1 MTPECENEVQ
11 RIIHLQAMANRLP
24 DAFNDATKVTK
35 SYIPAAN
42 APARIAVPEEQVK
55 MDQNPPHLKC
65 GRPIGSKDTAPRK
78 RRGKNQESAP
88 EEPGVMLAPKELI
101 APEEAQTHEM
111 SISAGNTENSIT
123 YSRCPC
129 EYQLLRR
136 MSAKAHEDNRQD
148 GRSGACGYEDRRA
161 VGGGQRKSGSGGDQ
175 ERKFIN
181 IFRKKRYLFSDTD
194 GEGRPLVDAGFSVF
208 RDNEELP
215 VGGNIGPE
223 LEHTIDDSRIYLPIF
238 SEGYASSAWLKRGW
252 YGEDLL
258 WHEGFYGKETVREW
272 REALKAVTDLKGWD
286 VPKFGL
292 GKLLV
297 RELSIKLKKGQKVL
311 PDHLVG
317 IDDRVK
323 DVMQLLDCGSMD
335 RRFFI
340 VHGMGGIGKTTL
352 AKAVFNEIAPL
363 FDGCSFLSVVQER
376 SQCDGIV
383 SLQNQLL
390 SDILKRSLVVH
401 NVDDG
406 VNMIQ
411 ERFRN
416 KRVLIVL
423 DDVDEI
429 KHHVE
434 LIGNPACLSPGSRII
449 VTTRNKDLLRTVEM
463 GQQDNV
469 PSRLKGYYDYE
480 MTVMNNNHTLELFSK
495 WAFGETLPQDDL
507 KTFSSEIV
515 ASTGGLPL
523 ALEIIGSF
531 LYRKRREI
539 WKETLERLKEISE
552 RIVLDKLKI
561 SYDALDSGQKQIFL
575 DLACFFKGVDS
586 KSATYVWKDCGLF
599 PESGLAALTKMS
611 LLKIEP
617 HNILRMHDLVKDV
630 GWEIVRGENYQDAGG
645 RSWLWESEECLHLL
659 RELNDY
665 RQKSI
670 VESLRLLFPKVQ
682 TLSSQEFAALPK
694 LRLLHV
700 DGVKFTGDYK
710 NLLRKLRCLS
720 WDHCPADFDATNFS
734 PSNLIVLKLSHSELR
749 DDWPGWHQ
757 ITKSSKSKVL
767 ELGECSRLTRLPFLS
782 ALLRLERLIVRNCQ
796 SLVEVDESIGKL
808 VHLNYL
814 EIDACKSL
822 RELPEEV
829 GCLKAL
835 KELIVRGTI
844 LGPVVSYLPN
854 SIGNLQSLTRLE
866 MESVGI
872 SELPHRIG
880 ELKDL
885 ESLCLSRCYE
895 LRELPNSI
903 GGLESLLELDLSHTK
918 VTELPESIGFLRKL
932 KVIRIDHSEVR
943 KIPGTIGMVEKLEEF
958 HAEKCLNLEGDIPNG
973 MGSLSSLK
981 ILNLSH
987 TRIRSVPTTI
997 NQLSHL
1003 QELHLEG
1010 CHKLKRIPEP
1020 PASLINLHVESR
1032 LLETV
1037 PNLSKLT
1044 NLVNLIVSDYSDEC
1058 PSNPWDANSIQ
1069 TPNLKWVGRL
1079 YRLER
1084 LKLIHKS
1091 IIALP
1096 TELASVP
1103 GLERLVLSCFDLQ
1116 LLTQPLPPT
1125 LSMLKLINFNSLPK
1139 LSCRSDFRSMSSL
1152 ELCKSWLIEIPLSR
1166 FGQLENLREL
1176 TMSNCAFL
1184 VRLSHLS
1191 CLKKLKVL
1199 CLLNCPKL
1207 VEIQDLIELKS
1218 LEGIRIDRCNSLVRL
1233 PNLLKMKKLRTI
1245 EIRFCKLLLSLPF
1258 LSWEAIE
1265 DCHLV
1270 VDGCDKLANH
1280 DGLFRL
1286 HKYKKQCPDPRSR
1299 L

>member
-1 MTPECENEVQ
+1 MSSSQKQKRSDFADDASTSGYKYDVFLSF
-11 RIIHLQAMANRLP
+11 RGP
-24 DAFNDATKVTK
+24 DT
-35 SYIPAAN
+35 
-42 APARIAVPEEQVK
+42 
-55 MDQNPPHLKC
+55 
-65 GRPIGSKDTAPRK
+65 
-78 RRGKNQESAP
+78 
-88 EEPGVMLAPKELI
+88 
-101 APEEAQTHEM
+101 
-111 SISAGNTENSIT
+111 
-123 YSRCPC
+123 
-129 EYQLLRR
+129 
-136 MSAKAHEDNRQD
+136 
-148 GRSGACGYEDRRA
+148 RSTVADVLYE
-161 VGGGQRKSGSGGDQ
+161 
-175 ERKFIN
+175 I
-181 IFRKKRYLFSDTD
+181 
-194 GEGRPLVDAGFSVF
+194 LVAAGFNVF
-208 RDNEELP
+208 RDNEELQ
-215 VGGNIGPE
+215 VGKNIGRE
-223 LEHTIDDSRIYLPIF
+223 LERAIDDSRIYVPIF
-238 SEGYASSAWLKRGW
+238 SVGYASSPWCLQELARMVKCWDESAGHEIVPVFFGASPSDVRLKRGPYGDDLLRHKGC
-252 YGEDLL
+252 YGE
-258 WHEGFYGKETVREW
+258 ERVREW
-272 REALKAVTDLKGWD
+272 REALRGVADLKGWD
-286 VPKFGL
+286 ARNLGL
-292 GKLLV
+292 GKIANNLV
-297 RELSIKLKKGQKVL
+297 RELSIKLKKRQMVL
-311 PDHLVG
+311 PNHLVG
-317 IDDRVK
+317 IDDRVR
-323 DVMQLLDCGSMD
+323 DVMPLLNCGSLD
-335 RRFFI
+335 IRFLV

-352 AKAVFNEIAPL
+352 AKAIFNEISSQ
-363 FDGCSFLSVVQER
+363 FDGYSFLSDIRET
-376 SQCDGIV
+376 SPKDGGIV
-383 SLQNQLL
+383 SLQRQLL
-390 SDILKRSLVVH
+390 SDILKRSTDVNDV
-401 NVDDG
+401 NDG
-406 VNMIQ
+406 INLIQ
-411 ERFRN
+411 EKFRN

-423 DDVDEI
+423 DDID
-429 KHHVE
+429 K
-434 LIGNPACLSPGSRII
+434 LGQLTKLKGNSDWLGPGSRVI
-449 VTTRNKDLLRTVEM
+449 VTTRNV
-463 GQQDNV
+463 
-469 PSRLKGYYDYE
+469 RLMNFLPEGSPAYE
-480 MTVMNNNHTLELFSK
+480 MTEMSTRHALQLFSK
-495 WAFGETLPQDDL
+495 HAFGETPPPDDL
-507 KTFSSEIV
+507 KTLSNDIV
-515 ASTGGLPL
+515 ATTGKIPL
-523 ALEIIGSF
+523 ALEASGSF
-531 LYRKRREI
+531 LRGKRPEV
-539 WKETLERLKEISE
+539 WAETLERLRKAPHEE
-552 RIVLDKLKI
+552 VQETLRI
-561 SYDALDSGQKQIFL
+561 SYEALSWEEKQIFL
-575 DLACFFKGVDS
+575 DIACFFNGEESTSAKYAWKG
-586 KSATYVWKDCGLF
+586 CGYS
-599 PESGLAALTKMS
+599 PEGGLDTLTFMS
-611 LLKIEP
+611 LLKID
-617 HNILRMHDLVKDV
+617 HQNILHMHDLIRDF
-630 GWEIVRGENYQDAGG
+630 GREIVRQENRLNTGS
-645 RSWLWESEECLHLL
+645 RSRLWVNEESLHVL
-659 RELNDY
+659 REQ
-665 RQKSI
+665 RKSN
-670 VESLRLLFPKVQ
+670 VKSLRLQFSGGQIV
-682 TLSSQEFAALPK
+682 TSQEFK
-694 LRLLHV
+694 RLRNLRFLGLEGGNLV
-700 DGVKFTGDYK
+700 GDYMGLLP
-710 NLLRKLRCLS
+710 NLRWLS
-720 WDHCPADFDATNFS
+720 WHNIPPAHFRATNFS
-734 PSNLIVLKLSHSELR
+734 PRNLAVLKLSGSELG

-757 ITKSSKSKVL
+757 FMKSSKSKVL

-1044 NLVNLIVSDYSDEC
+1044 NLVNLIVSDYPDEC

-1191 CLKKLKVL
+1191 CLK
-1199 CLLNCPKL
+1199 NCPKL